1 MPSAAFSVSI
11 PPQDVRAL
19 ADLMQRARTELHKTM
34 KQSVGWAGYY
44 ITRSL
49 SASTKVAPK
58 LRKVVRNPDER
69 WKTDRR
75 RAPYGVMRFA
85 KDGSQY
91 FRPIFRTG
99 EYGKI
104 RFYDKKSM
112 SWFEHF
118 RGDPHWER
126 LPSGPDDAGN
136 IAPGIMTDKRR
147 NIGRRG
153 LAKKSWQFTSRSMRG
168 GVSASR
174 PVGVYDVP
182 VTASVRWYGGN
193 DDPTLLIENYLRY
206 INKAF
211 KTSGDQEVR
220 SVTARAADAMRNRIE
235 AELARMK

>member
-1 MPSAAFSVSI
+1 MASAAFSVSI
-11 PPQDVRAL
+11 PPQDVRNL
-19 ADLMQRARTELHKTM
+19 VDLMQRARTELHKTM
-34 KQSVGWAGYY
+34 RQSVGMAGYY

-58 LRKVVRNPDER
+58 LRKVVRNPDDR

-91 FRPIFRTG
+91 FKPIFKTG

-118 RGDPHWER
+118 KGDSHWER

-147 NIGRRG
+147 KIGRRG
-153 LAKKSWQFTSRSMRG
+153 LAKKSWQFMSRTMRG

-174 PVGVYDVP
+174 PLGVYDVP
-182 VTASVRWYGGN
+182 VTARVRWYGGN
-193 DDPTLLIENYLRY
+193 EDPTLLIENYLRY

-211 KTSGDQEVR
+211 KSDGPQNLTDAAQ
-220 SVTARAADAMRNRIE
+220 RACNAMRVAIE
-235 AELARMK
+235 KNLARVR